1 MGSTPASRPCHRRV
15 HLGARISP
23 AASGA
28 QIRGLLGDGGSPSS
42 DLEDISLRSLGDHAQ
57 DSFLRRVGVRKPRA
71 VNDQPEPPST
81 ITLNTRKGSAGTA

>member
-1 MGSTPASRPCHRRV
+1 M
-15 HLGARISP
+15 GARISP

-28 QIRGLLGDGGSPSS
+28 QIVVSSATAGLLSS

-81 ITLNTRKGSAGTA
+81 ITLNTCKRSAGTA